1 MRPFEEYHHREK
13 RLNELRDEQ
22 WRIERDR
29 RRERERRKSEALA
42 NWCWIL
48 IWIAAFVLAVAMSFP
63 TPTKAEEPKPSAVTV
78 TTTPQ
83 PKAVMPEAPVEDF
96 ENEKI
101 EAALLEQG
109 YLRDDI
115 PLDYDTQALLRA
127 ACDETGVEFELMLAL
142 IEVETNF
149 RNVIGDSGDS
159 YGYCQIQPKWWRD
172 LMAEI
177 GANDL
182 MHPRDNFRTGCAILN
197 HLLEKHGDIEAALTA
212 YNTGVPGSSTYAD
225 RVLAGAAKWRL
236 A

>member
-48 IWIAAFVLAVAMSFP
+48 IWIAAFVLAIAMSFP
-63 TPTKAEEPKPSAVTV
+63 TPTKAEEPKPSTVTV
-78 TTTPQ
+78 TTIPQ